1 MKEALVRDGLNV
13 ESDSILQPPVGM
25 FQFLT
30 MEWMVAKHIAI
41 CLA

>member
-25 FQFLT
+25 VRFLT
-30 MEWMVAKHIAI
+30 MEWMVAIAI